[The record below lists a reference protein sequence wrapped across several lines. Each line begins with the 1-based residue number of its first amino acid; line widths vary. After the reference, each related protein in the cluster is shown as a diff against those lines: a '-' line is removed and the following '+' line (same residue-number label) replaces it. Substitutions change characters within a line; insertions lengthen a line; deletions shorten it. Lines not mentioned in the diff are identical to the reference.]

1 MIIGDLDD
9 FYDSRATQ
17 LSNVKKTRIHE
28 FRHFHASS
36 QRLGHRKADETLNT
50 YSHLSPSA
58 QKEIEEFYYKKVTA
72 VPSKALKA
80 LITLRSRS
88 YVWRRWESNPR
99 PETSIT

>member
-1 MIIGDLDD
+1 MIFI
-9 FYDSRATQ
+9 
-17 LSNVKKTRIHE
+17 
-28 FRHFHASS
+28 HASS
-36 QRLGHRKADETLNT
+36 QRMGHRKVDETLNT